1 MPAILAEMSRSSHS
15 LEVQQAG
22 SDAPRLLGV
31 KLEEVL
37 EAFGDGESGEVVSLK
52 KSKGLEEAAR

>member
-22 SDAPRLLGV
+22 SDVPRRLGW
-31 KLEEVL
+31 KSI
-37 EAFGDGESGEVVSLK
+37 EAFKASEL
-52 KSKGLEEAAR
+52 